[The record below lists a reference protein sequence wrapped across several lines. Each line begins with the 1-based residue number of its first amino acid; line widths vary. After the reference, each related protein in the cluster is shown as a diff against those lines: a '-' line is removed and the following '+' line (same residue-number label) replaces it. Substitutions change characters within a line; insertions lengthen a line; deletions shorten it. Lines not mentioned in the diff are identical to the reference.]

1 MKIAMY
7 DNDGKPRQVRCP
19 FGIRDLSKYECY
31 SGNSRNKCKF
41 FKCYDHVLSG
51 SNGGKSQSY
60 IVCRG
65 TVDLLQQEIPFDWKL

>member
-19 FGIRDLSKYECY
+19 FGIRDLSKDECY
-31 SGNSRNKCKF
+31 SGNGRNKCKY

-51 SNGGKSQSY
+51 KNESY
-60 IVCRG
+60 IVYSG
-65 TVDLLQQEIPFDWKL
+65 KVDLLQREIPFDWKL

>member
-19 FGIRDLSKYECY
+19 FRIRDLSTEKCCNGIGE
-31 SGNSRNKCKF
+31 KCKY
-41 FKCYDHVLSG
+41 FKCYDHVFPKK
-51 SNGGKSQSY
+51 NGGKPQSY

-65 TVDLLQQEIPFDWKL
+65 KVDLVQQEIPFDWKL